1 MILCFD
7 RQDILFGRACAF
19 RGLTPR
25 KADITIACLRVTT
38 R

>member
-7 RQDILFGRACAF
+7 RQDMLFRGACAF

-25 KADITIACLRVTT
+25 KADITIACLWVTT